1 MQSPYKITTFR
12 PEPGRRRPTYL
23 GLALLGGLLTGPE
36 TWAQTPPDAGQI
48 LQQSQPET
56 IAPRS
61 PSVILELGGDPLI
74 EEQAGGQR
82 ITLSEVSF
90 EGNTRFSD
98 ELLREAIHGLLNE
111 SLDLAGLRH
120 LANQVSRYYRERGYL
135 FARVF
140 LPAQSLDDG
149 VLTLRVLEGRYGQV
163 EATSDDAELANAA
176 RSYLAPLAT
185 GRLIESA
192 PLERQLLLLGDLP
205 GLAVTPIMRPGAEVG
220 QGDLD
225 VQVHDTERLA
235 VELGA
240 DNHGSR
246 FSGEYRA
253 RARLTAHRVLSV
265 GDELNLSALY
275 TNEATWLGNVSYSRP
290 LTANG
295 LRGEVGYAHTDYILG
310 RGFEGYTGAA
320 AVYSATLSYPLLR
333 SQRTNVSL
341 SARYQYKD
349 LDDDIDFAGYRKAT
363 NSHSLPLGVRFDAR
377 DSLGLGGI
385 TFGTLS
391 VTPGTLE
398 QSQTG
403 MADNDYGFTKLNLN
417 IARVQSLG
425 HGLDLYGRLNAQWAD
440 RDALDGSESFYLGGP
455 YGVRAFPSGEG
466 SDSRGWLAQ
475 MELRYR
481 VSEAFTPYLFYDLGH
496 TPGGGLDSSDSR
508 SLAGTGIG
516 MRYRYADFH
525 LDISSAWEVRGG
537 DALSDD
543 RQRDPRIWATA
554 AYRF

>member
-1 MQSPYKITTFR
+1 MQSPYEITTFR
-12 PEPGRRRPTYL
+12 PKPGRRRPTCL
-23 GLALLGGLLTGPE
+23 GLALLGGLLAGPE
-36 TWAQTPPDAGQI
+36 TRAQTPPDAGQI

-61 PSVILELGGDPLI
+61 SSMTWELGGDPLV
-74 EEQAGGQR
+74 EEQDGGQQ
-82 ITLSEVSF
+82 ITLSGVRF

-98 ELLREAIHGLLNE
+98 EALKEVIHDLLNE
-111 SLDLAGLRH
+111 PLDLAGLRH
-120 LANQVSRYYRERGYL
+120 LANQVSRYYRQQGYL
-135 FARVF
+135 FARAF

-149 VLTLRVLEGRYGQV
+149 VLTLRVLEGRYGQA
-163 EATSDDAELANAA
+163 EATSDDAALADAA
-176 RSYLAPLAT
+176 RPYLAPLAT

-205 GLAVTPIMRPGAEVG
+205 GLSVTPIMRPGAELG
-220 QGDLD
+220 QGDLEVRVGD
-225 VQVHDTERLA
+225 AERLA

-253 RARLTAHRVLSV
+253 RATLAAHRVLSV

-275 TNEATWLGNVSYSRP
+275 TNEATWLGNISYSRP
-290 LTANG
+290 LGANG
-295 LRGEVGYAHTDYILG
+295 LRGEVGYAHTDYTLG
-310 RGFEGYTGAA
+310 RGFEGYTGTA

-333 SQRTNVSL
+333 SQQANVSL

-349 LDDDIDFAGYRKAT
+349 LDDNIDFADYRKAT
-363 NSHSLPLGVRFDAR
+363 ESHGLPLGVRFDAR
-377 DSLGLGGI
+377 DGLGRGGI
-385 TFGTLS
+385 TFGTLA

-398 QSQTG
+398 QSQTS
-403 MADNDYGFTKLNLN
+403 MAESNYGFTKLNLN
-417 IARVQSLG
+417 VARVQSLG

-440 RDALDGSESFYLGGP
+440 RDDLDGSESIYLGGP
-455 YGVRAFPSGEG
+455 YGVRAFPTGEG

-481 VSEAFTPYLFYDLGH
+481 ASEALVPYLFYDLGH
-496 TPGGGLDSSDSR
+496 TPNGGLDSGDSR
-508 SLAGTGIG
+508 SLAGTGMG
-516 MRYRYADFH
+516 LRYQHAGFH

-537 DALSDD
+537 DALSDNH
-543 RQRDPRIWATA
+543 QRDPRIWATA

>member
-1 MQSPYKITTFR
+1 MQSPYEITTFR

-111 SLDLAGLRH
+111 PLDLAGLRH

-163 EATSDDAELANAA
+163 EATSDDAELADAA

-225 VQVHDTERLA
+225 VQVHDAERLA

-253 RARLTAHRVLSV
+253 RARLAAHRVLSV

-290 LTANG
+290 LAANG
-295 LRGEVGYAHTDYILG
+295 LRGEVGYAHTDYTLG
-310 RGFEGYTGAA
+310 RGFEGYTGTAT
-320 AVYSATLSYPLLR
+320 VYSATLSYPLLR
-333 SQRTNVSL
+333 SQRANVSL

-363 NSHSLPLGVRFDAR
+363 ESHSLPLGVRLDAR
-377 DSLGLGGI
+377 DSLGLGGV

-403 MADNDYGFTKLNLN
+403 MADSDYGFTKLNLN
-417 IARVQSLG
+417 IARVQTLG

-481 VSEAFTPYLFYDLGH
+481 ASEALTPYLFYDLGH

-516 MRYRYADFH
+516 LRYQYAGLH
-525 LDISSAWEVRGG
+525 LDISSAWKVRGG